1 MEEYLLM
8 FIAAAALIS
17 AFKVVTS
24 RNTVYSAF
32 ALILTF
38 FSTAI
43 LWLSLAAEF
52 LAISLVLVYVG
63 AVLVLFLFVVMM
75 FEEEVAVK
83 ETVLK
88 NKYPLL
94 ASLLL
99 LAVMV
104 SVFSSYED
112 AKINPLPAPYEQF
125 NNIKVLAQILFS
137 QYLLEFEVV
146 GIVLLVGIVAAISLT
161 HNAKSK
167 RKSQSVDKQVQV
179 RATDRLRMLKLDGS
193 EKLIEDK

>member
-1 MEEYLLM
+1 MEKYLLM

-17 AFKVVTS
+17 AFRVITAK
-24 RNTVYSAF
+24 NTVQSAF

-38 FSTAI
+38 FTTAI

-75 FEEEVAVK
+75 FEEEVTVK

-88 NKYPLL
+88 SKYPLL
-94 ASLLL
+94 ISLVL
-99 LAVMV
+99 LALMV
-104 SVFSSYED
+104 SVFTIYKD
-112 AKINPLPAPYEQF
+112 AQTNSIVVPYEQY
-125 NNIKVLAQILFS
+125 NNIKVLAEVLFNE
-137 QYLLEFEVV
+137 YLLEFEIV
-146 GIVLLVGIVAAISLT
+146 GLVLLVGIIAAISLT
-161 HNAKSK
+161 HNSVMR
-167 RKSQSVDKQVQV
+167 RKSQSVDQQVQA
-179 RATDRLRMLKLDGS
+179 RATDRLRMLKMDGS